1 MQADSVQSQA
11 QSLLLRA
18 ISRVWLVNTLIQI
31 VLITNCVR
39 NLSQL
44 KATTLLCPCDSAG
57 FEHDIVH

>member
-1 MQADSVQSQA
+1 MQADSVQSRA

-31 VLITNCVR
+31 VLITKCVR

-44 KATTLLCPCDSAG
+44 KATT
-57 FEHDIVH
+57 